1 MISKKK
7 RACKYAKRDSLT
19 IPAEAAPSLFR
30 LALHTSLFLA
40 LSFPDLFMGIALCF
54 YLSTVRPVRPPRS
67 HRLQRLAPPASDVL
81 ANSLHSSRCPP
92 ASGFVHPKS
101 TPSTSRAPL
110 AAASPTPGR
119 WRWPFPPWWL
129 IISDSS
135 LVLSATAPHR
145 SPAVLFSSAAQMIP
159 VSDSPSP
166 IRRAHVCPGSAPS
179 SSPSLPRAFVHACI
193 VQHDRHQQM
202 HYLNSLK

>member
-1 MISKKK
+1 M
-7 RACKYAKRDSLT
+7 
-19 IPAEAAPSLFR
+19 FR

-40 LSFPDLFMGIALCF
+40 LSFPDLFMGIPLCF

-135 LVLSATAPHR
+135 LVLSATAPHQ

-159 VSDSPSP
+159 LLLIPHLRSVALMSALGVPPLPLPLSPGPLSTP
-166 IRRAHVCPGSAPS
+166 AS
-179 SSPSLPRAFVHACI
+179 SSTIATSRCTI
-193 VQHDRHQQM
+193 
-202 HYLNSLK
+202 